1 MPWREHVQSVLLS
14 FFRLLTQPFEQT
26 PEDSVKGAVTAIALG
41 EAFAAIGE
49 TDMLGAAR
57 GSLSLVAVW
66 MVVSAVVTEPE
77 RRRLEVARNIGV
89 ISFWIAATLA
99 LALLAELFYSSPMD
113 RAPRLEFVWA
123 GLLLLVPIHMFRNLR
138 VPTAVVMTL
147 ALWVSTGF
155 FARWL
160 LY

>member
-1 MPWREHVQSVLLS
+1 MPWREHVQAVLLS

-41 EAFAAIGE
+41 EAFAAVGE

-66 MVVSAVVTEPE
+66 MVVSAVVTKPE
-77 RRRLEVARNIGV
+77 RRKLEVVRNIGV

-123 GLLLLVPIHMFRNLR
+123 GLLLLVPIHMFRSLR

-147 ALWVSTGF
+147 ALWVSTGL